1 MTEAIVFEKTS
12 PGSMILPVMSLRE
25 VVMFPKSIVPLFV
38 GRDSSIKAIETA
50 LETYDKRIFLVAQK
64 DPGQERPDV
73 DGLYDVGTVSK
84 VLQMLRL
91 PDGTIK
97 VLFEGLYRA
106 SWDQSR
112 GLMVQDDIQM
122 VRVDALPD
130 VEGDAAEGEALVRAT
145 HEAVE
150 EYSQVNR
157 KLAKETIL
165 AITSVSQPGRL
176 ADSIAPHLKATYE
189 RKQGILELR
198 NPVRRLERVYELI
211 QEEVEVFSL
220 EKKIKG
226 RVKKQMEENQKDY
239 YLGEQ
244 LKAIHKEMGRDFDPK
259 ADVEDLEAQL
269 KEKNMPEEARSKA
282 MAEMKKLRQTP
293 PSSAEYAVLRNYLDW
308 ILALPWNVLRDVDI
322 DLKQAQK
329 ILDDDHYGLE
339 KPKERIL
346 EYLAVQALVKKITR
360 LSPISIMVSPDGSN
374 TC

>member
-1 MTEAIVFEKTS
+1 MSDAIVFEKSTH
-12 PGSMILPVMSLRE
+12 GSMILPVMSLRE

-50 LETYDKRIFLVAQK
+50 LDRYEKRIFLVAQK

-73 DGLYDVGTVSK
+73 EGLYAVGTVSK

-106 SWDQSR
+106 VWDQDR
-112 GLMVQDDIQM
+112 GLMVEDDIQM
-122 VRVDALPD
+122 VRVSALPD
-130 VEGDAAEGEALVRAT
+130 VEGNSVEGEALVRAT

-176 ADSIAPHLKATYE
+176 ADSIAPHLKASYD

-220 EKKIKG
+220 EKKIKEIG
-226 RVKKQMEENQKDY
+226 RAHV
-239 YLGEQ
+239 
-244 LKAIHKEMGRDFDPK
+244 
-259 ADVEDLEAQL
+259 
-269 KEKNMPEEARSKA
+269 
-282 MAEMKKLRQTP
+282 
-293 PSSAEYAVLRNYLDW
+293 
-308 ILALPWNVLRDVDI
+308 
-322 DLKQAQK
+322 
-329 ILDDDHYGLE
+329 
-339 KPKERIL
+339 
-346 EYLAVQALVKKITR
+346 
-360 LSPISIMVSPDGSN
+360 
-374 TC
+374 